1 MVERYQVAVQ
11 YKSDNFVV
19 KYIIVLD
26 IVGLELGHL
35 ESNLLPNVSDIAAQG
50 EAAKMAPVFPAL
62 TCPVQSSI
70 LSGKYPSQHGII
82 ANGLYDRTKYE
93 VSFWEQSSN
102 LVQTDRI
109 WDIAKKTNKSSCSSS
124 SSSSSSSVDLSL
136 SSLKTAVLF
145 WQNTMYAKAD
155 VIVTPRPLHFDDGM
169 QMWCYSKPI
178 GFYDNQLKQ
187 KLGEFNLSSYWGPF
201 ASSKSSEWICNAAK
215 YTLENER
222 PNLMFIYIPH
232 VDYSAQRFG
241 KGSKQVQED
250 LKNADYIVG
259 DIVDK
264 TALLGIKDETQFII
278 LSEYGFNDV
287 DAAIPLNLRLRED
300 NLLITRTIND
310 KEYIDYEYSKAFAMV
325 DHQIAHIYVNEGFVD
340 EAKKVLEDTQGVDR
354 ILSSQEKRNLNIDHE
369 RSGELIAISDRD
381 KWFSYYWWHCSDKA
395 PSFARTVDIHR
406 KPGYDPVELFIDPQT
421 KSIPF
426 DTSLVKS
433 SHGRPADPSTEE
445 GYSLYVSNRK
455 SCSISTNN
463 PEHRKSNAIDCVRIG
478 QYLINLVSA

>member
-1 MVERYQVAVQ
+1 MAERYQVAVQ

-62 TCPVQSSI
+62 TCPVQNSI

-109 WDIAKKTNKSSCSSS
+109 WDIAKKTNKLSRSSS
-124 SSSSSSSVDLSL
+124 SSSL

-187 KLGEFNLSSYWGPF
+187 KIGDFNLSSYWGPF

-259 DIVDK
+259 DIIDK

-340 EAKKVLEDTQGVDR
+340 ETKKVLEDTQGVDR

-381 KWFSYYWWHCSDKA
+381 KWFSYYWWHSSDKA

-426 DTSLVKS
+426 DTSLVKG

-455 SCSISTNN
+455 SCSSSTNN
-463 PEHRKSNAIDCVRIG
+463 PEQRKSNSIDCVRIG
-478 QYLINLVSA
+478 QYLINLASA